1 MTESGSKIVS
11 ETGGAVRRVLI
22 VLGMHRSGTSALT
35 RVLGLLGAQ
44 LPEQVLAANPD
55 NPRGFWESRAVVL
68 THEELLREQSSFWH
82 DILPVP
88 GEWFASPEARRFED
102 QLVDNLQR
110 DFGAASLAVI
120 KDPRMCRLM
129 PLWRRVL
136 DRAGLEPTVIITLR
150 DAIETAASLQRRN
163 GFPMEKG
170 LLLWLAHMQAAESGT
185 RGMRR
190 VFVSYDDLLRDWRGV
205 VNRIGGRAGVQFDMA
220 TAALEVTEFLSADLR
235 HAPPSGLQLG
245 QFGAAG
251 AWVRTLTD
259 EFRRACSGTDADLD
273 TGALDRA
280 YGEFAALVNI
290 IRPVES
296 FNRRALAELAPRVA
310 GLSNQ
315 VKGLNE
321 QVAAYQK
328 ETARLQGMEL
338 RVAAMEATMSWRITA
353 PLRFLKL
360 KLWLAK
366 KSARRALRLLAF
378 SLLRG
383 LRMGYRHLPVP
394 VAWKESAR
402 AALAAR
408 IPRLFSLL
416 QHGWRAWDGET
427 YPVLESAFR
436 IDLPGTALVEAGDF
450 ALPPCLDPAISIII
464 PVFNNLDFTL
474 ACLQSVAR
482 QQAPVEFEVI
492 VIDDYSSDRTAD
504 VLPAIPG
511 LRYLRNDRNL
521 GFIRS
526 CNRAAAEARGR
537 FLAILNNDTYVQPG
551 WLAELY
557 QTMLMEKRAGL
568 IGSQLLYP
576 DGTLQE
582 AGGLV
587 WSDGNAW
594 NYGRGQDR
602 RRPEFNYLRD
612 VDYCS
617 GASLFIASALFRE
630 FGGFDGAYE
639 PAYYE
644 DTDLAFKVR
653 GKGLRVIYQ
662 PLSRVVHYEGISS
675 GTDINAGVKR
685 HQALN
690 QSTFFNRWRAELAAQ
705 STGPDAAGALP
716 QARVP
721 KVLIIDSYT
730 PMPDRDSGSVDAFQ
744 LMRILRDI
752 GCAVTF
758 IGGDELQLQE
768 RYTADLQ
775 RMGVQCLYQPFFE
788 TPEQFL
794 AEASGQFDV
803 VFLTRFSIA
812 ERLLGTVRRNQ
823 PRARVI
829 FIAVDLH
836 HVRLMREAK
845 LRSSEKMEREAQSAQ
860 IRELAVIG
868 AVDLAVVKS
877 DTEVDLLRG
886 ELPQAGT
893 FMLPL
898 IIETPGAVQAGF
910 HDRANFLFVGGFRHP
925 PNVDAVLHFVRQEW
939 PLVRARLPGASLLIV
954 GSEAP
959 GAITDIDIDGV
970 EVVGYVRDLARYL
983 NSCRVMVAPLRFGAG
998 VKGKIGHAL
1007 GYGLPCVATPLAV
1020 EGMGL
1025 RDGIEVV
1032 VAELGQP
1039 FADAC
1044 AGLYQDE
1051 ALWSKVSAAGR
1062 VFFEENFSLR
1072 VGQDAVQRMLQAAG
1086 VVPPGTVTP
1095 A

>member
-1 MTESGSKIVS
+1 MTE
-11 ETGGAVRRVLI
+11 TGATGISDAGRAVRRALI

-35 RVLGLLGAQ
+35 RVLGLLGAR
-44 LPEQVLAANPD
+44 LPSEMLAANPD
-55 NPRGFWESRAVVL
+55 NPRGFWESRAIVHR
-68 THEELLREQSSFWH
+68 HEALLREQASFWH

-88 GEWFASPEARRFED
+88 DDWYASPEARRFED
-102 QLVDNLQR
+102 LLVEDLR
-110 DFGAASLAVI
+110 GDFGDAPLVVI

-150 DAIETAASLQRRN
+150 DAIESAASLQRRN

-170 LLLWLAHMQAAESGT
+170 LLLWLAHMQAAEFGS
-185 RGMRR
+185 RGMNR
-190 VFVSYDDLLRDWRGV
+190 VFVSYDDLLRDWRDAV
-205 VNRIGGRAGVQFDMA
+205 SRISARAGVEFDVL
-220 TAALEVTEFLSADLR
+220 TRAAEIEGFLSADLR
-235 HAPPSGLQLG
+235 HAPPSGFELDH
-245 QFGAAG
+245 FGEVG
-251 AWVRTLTD
+251 SWVRTLTD
-259 EFRRACSGTDADLD
+259 EFRRASSGGDAEID
-273 TGALDRA
+273 AAVLDRA
-280 YGEFAALVNI
+280 YRGFAALVNI

-296 FNRRALAELAPRVA
+296 FNRRALAELAPRVSE
-310 GLSNQ
+310 LSNQ
-315 VKGLNE
+315 VKALNE

-353 PLRFLKL
+353 PLRALKL
-360 KLWLAK
+360 RLWLAR
-366 KSARRALRLLAF
+366 KSARRGLRLLAF

-383 LRMGYRHLPVP
+383 LRACYRRLPLP

-402 AALAAR
+402 AALSAR

-416 QHGWRAWDGET
+416 QHGWLAWDGET
-427 YPVLESAFR
+427 YPALESAFR
-436 IDLPGTALVEAGDF
+436 LELPGDAAVEAGSI
-450 ALPPCLDPAISIII
+450 ALPPCREPEISIVI

-474 ACLQSVAR
+474 ACLQSVAK
-482 QQAPVEFEVI
+482 QSAPAGFEVI

-504 VLPAIPG
+504 VLRPIAG
-511 LRYLRNDRNL
+511 LRYFRNDRNV
-521 GFIRS
+521 GFIGS
-526 CNRAAAEARGR
+526 CNRGAAEARGR
-537 FLAILNNDTYVQPG
+537 FLVILNNDTYVQPG

-557 QTMLMEKRAGL
+557 QTMMTEERAGL

-617 GASLFIASALFRE
+617 GASLFIATSLFRE
-630 FGGFDGAYE
+630 LGGFDEAYE

-644 DTDLAFKVR
+644 DTDLAFKIR
-653 GKGLRVIYQ
+653 RRGLRVLYQ
-662 PLSRVVHYEGISS
+662 PLSRVVHYEGVSS
-675 GTDINAGVKR
+675 GTDINSGVKR
-685 HQALN
+685 HQSLN
-690 QSTFFNRWRAELAAQ
+690 QSTFFNRWRTELTAQSAGPAAAAELQQPA
-705 STGPDAAGALP
+705 
-716 QARVP
+716 VP
-721 KVLIIDSYT
+721 RVLIVDSYT
-730 PMPDRDSGSVDAFQ
+730 PTPDRDSGSVDAFQ

-758 IGGDELQLQE
+758 IGDDELQLQE

-775 RMGVQCLYQPFFE
+775 RLGVQCLYQPFLE
-788 TPEQFL
+788 STEQFL
-794 AEASGQFDV
+794 EESAGHFEV

-812 ERLLGTVRRNQ
+812 ERLLAVVRRSQ
-823 PRARVI
+823 PRARII

-845 LRSSEKMEREAQSAQ
+845 LRDSEKLEREAQSAQ

-868 AVDLAVVKS
+868 AADLAVVKS
-877 DTEVDLLRG
+877 NTEIVLLRS

-898 IIETPGAVQAGF
+898 IIETPGALRTGF

-925 PNVDAVLHFVRQEW
+925 PNVDAVLHFVRKEW
-939 PLVRARLPGASLLIV
+939 PLVRARLPEARLLIV

-959 GAITDIDIDGV
+959 REITELNIEGV
-970 EVVGYVRDLARYL
+970 DVIGYVRDLARYL
-983 NSCRVMVAPLRFGAG
+983 SSCRVMVAPLRFGAG
-998 VKGKIGHAL
+998 VKGKIGHAI

-1025 RDGIEVV
+1025 REGSEVV

-1039 FADAC
+1039 YADAC
-1044 AGLYQDE
+1044 ADFYQDE
-1051 ALWSKVSAAGR
+1051 RRWGKISAAGQA
-1062 VFFEENFSLR
+1062 FFEENYSLR
-1072 VGQDAVQRMLQAAG
+1072 VGRNAVHRMLQAVGAVG
-1086 VVPPGTVTP
+1086 KLTAP
-1095 A
+1095 